1 MVAEL
6 TPILPRDL
14 DYILGLQITVAW
26 AGEAGGDPPR
36 LGWWKTDLV
45 DEAAGG
51 DLFRRLLPR
60 TAPWAGLQ
68 AVREAAIRKDAE
80 LRRKL
85 ANPDQACTLFHFG
98 FAADEQ
104 IRERLA
110 HHKRHGHTPA
120 DALGPALAVAESWNA
135 KTFEAFASSQGAAK
149 ADVIPGAR
157 KLKKP
162 AVSVREQAGQL
173 AAALLPLTDTYP
185 LPFVDVK
192 NGG

>member
-1 MVAEL
+1 MRSDSPLSPE
-6 TPILPRDL
+6 DL
-14 DYILGLQITVAW
+14 DHILGLQITVAW
-26 AGEAGGDPPR
+26 AGEAGGEPPR

-60 TAPWAGLQ
+60 TAAWAGLQ
-68 AVREAAIRKDAE
+68 SVREAAIRKDGE

-85 ANPDQACTLFHFG
+85 ADPDRARTLFHFG
-98 FAADEQ
+98 FVVDEQ

-110 HHKRHGHTPA
+110 HHKRHGRAPSE
-120 DALGPALAVAESWNA
+120 ALGQALAVAERWNA
-135 KTFEAFASSQGAAK
+135 GAFEAFVGGLGAVK

-162 AVSVREQAGQL
+162 AESVREQAAQL
-173 AAALLPLTDTYP
+173 TAALLPLTETYP
-185 LPFVDVK
+185 LPFVELRDE
-192 NGG
+192 G